1 MHAVQGTEHRHRV
14 IAPQSTVTPNDF
26 LRYAYDP
33 AGDACIASVHKLPTL
48 PVFVSCGRACL
59 TWIVIGTMTELF
71 FMTIV
76 LLAGEK
82 GAAAHILA
90 DVSFESPVLSVF

>member
-1 MHAVQGTEHRHRV
+1 
-14 IAPQSTVTPNDF
+14 
-26 LRYAYDP
+26 
-33 AGDACIASVHKLPTL
+33 
-48 PVFVSCGRACL
+48 
-59 TWIVIGTMTELF
+59 MTELF